1 MGEASVTVT
10 VGTGELTATSS
21 TGNPATWSVSV
32 PGDAAY
38 IEESSVDVT
47 VNATKTG
54 YTAAGAVE
62 RTLTVD
68 LSAPTPPA
76 YTAPGSLKV
85 GVAIARMTASGGTG
99 IDEYGATGLP
109 PGLSID
115 TASGAIDGTP
125 AAASAAAAT
134 ATVTVRDNA
143 GNTDTVQIQFPT
155 VAKGDQALSGFA
167 YSPATVTFGD
177 VAPGVA
183 EPTGFKTPVGYST
196 ASAAVCE
203 VDAVSGALR
212 IVGIGDCVVIATAE
226 ATDDYNQATAT
237 VTVTVQ
243 AAGVLVL
250 NVNPIAVGETIN
262 IAEHRDGFAYRRQH
276 RFGGRG
282 IGHRHRRHRGVDGDL
297 LHGQSGHLVGERAG
311 ECRLHRGV
319 QRGCDGQRHQDRLH
333 RRRCG
338 GTHPHGGSERAD
350 AAGVHRPGFA

>member
-1 MGEASVTVT
+1 M
-10 VGTGELTATSS
+10 
-21 TGNPATWSVSV
+21 
-32 PGDAAY
+32 
-38 IEESSVDVT
+38 
-47 VNATKTG
+47 
-54 YTAAGAVE
+54 
-62 RTLTVD
+62 
-68 LSAPTPPA
+68 TP
-76 YTAPGSLKV
+76 
-85 GVAIARMTASGGTG
+85 SGGTG

-109 PGLSID
+109 SGLSID

-134 ATVTVRDNA
+134 ATVTVRDSA
-143 GNTDTVQIQFPT
+143 GNTDTVQIEFPT

-177 VAPGVA
+177 VAPAVA

-250 NVNPIAVGETIN
+250 NVNPIATDNIIN
-262 IAEHRDGFAYRRQH
+262 ISEHRA
-276 RFGGRG
+276 RG
-282 IGHRHRRHRGVDGDL
+282 SVSAATPVRWARHR
-297 LHGQSGHLVGERAG
+297 SPSPSA
-311 ECRLHRGV
+311 
-319 QRGCDGQRHQDRLH
+319 
-333 RRRCG
+333 
-338 GTHPHGGSERAD
+338 PGS
-350 AAGVHRPGFA
+350 